1 MGLIEHDIRILI
13 AEDDEDDLLL
23 FKELIIE
30 GAHGVK
36 VTVDSAPDREDIV
49 RKLSESDY
57 DLFFLDYRLGEWN
70 GLDILKD
77 IREKGY
83 TLPVIM
89 LTGQGDQEDCCSSH
103 ESRRHRLSG

>member
-1 MGLIEHDIRILI
+1 MGLIEHDIHILI

-30 GAHGVK
+30 GNHDVK
-36 VTVDSAPDREDIV
+36 VTVDSASTREDIV
-49 RKLSESDY
+49 RKLTESHY

-70 GLDILKD
+70 GLDILKE

-83 TLPVIM
+83 MLPVIM
-89 LTGQGDQEDCCSSH
+89 LTGQGDQEIASCWFWYI
-103 ESRRHRLSG
+103 